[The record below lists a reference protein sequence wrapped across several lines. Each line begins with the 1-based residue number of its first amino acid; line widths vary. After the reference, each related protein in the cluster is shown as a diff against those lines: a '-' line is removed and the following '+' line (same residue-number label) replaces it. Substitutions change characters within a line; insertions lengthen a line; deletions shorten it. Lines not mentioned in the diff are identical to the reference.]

1 MGSWRDA
8 AAAAMGE
15 GVDFASP
22 PAVEKFGLPD
32 DLAAALRRLDT
43 MPAPRKLQ
51 QPANWRGVVADAMV
65 LARDR
70 WAAKAMALGWTVG
83 DLFGVGAKTDWD
95 FQGLAVWLNGRRI
108 IMLDEKL
115 VIVAGNRG
123 DHRTA
128 FIRGGMR
135 HGTHPVVE
143 PVMLWEFG
151 R

>member
-32 DLAAALRRLDT
+32 DLAAALRRLET

-108 IMLDEKL
+108 IMLDERQA
-115 VIVAGNRG
+115 IVE
-123 DHRTA
+123 
-128 FIRGGMR
+128 GG
-135 HGTHPVVE
+135 
-143 PVMLWEFG
+143 FC
-151 R
+151 

>member
-15 GVDFASP
+15 GVHFAAP
-22 PAVEKFGLPD
+22 PAVENFGLPD
-32 DLAAALRRLDT
+32 DLAAALRHLEV

-51 QPANWRGVVADAMV
+51 QPANWRGVIADAMV

-83 DLFGVGAKTDWD
+83 DLFGVGERTDWD
-95 FQGLAVWLNGRRI
+95 FQGLAVWLDGRRI
-108 IMLDEKL
+108 IMLDEKQA
-115 VIVAGNRG
+115 IVVSNSG
-123 DHRTA
+123 DFRAA
-128 FIRGGMR
+128 FVRGGMR
-135 HGTHPVVE
+135 HGTHPTIS
-143 PVMLWEFG
+143 PVLLWDFG